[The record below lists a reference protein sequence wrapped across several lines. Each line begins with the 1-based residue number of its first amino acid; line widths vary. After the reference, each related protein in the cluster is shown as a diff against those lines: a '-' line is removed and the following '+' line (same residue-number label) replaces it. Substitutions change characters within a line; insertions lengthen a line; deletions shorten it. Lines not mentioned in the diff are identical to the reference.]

1 MHLGSLSSPGHN
13 VIPSKKEEY
22 KKAAEAYFGGLKV
35 GQDGMGS
42 DLMGSW
48 EQVVGE
54 LDTFGPS

>member
-1 MHLGSLSSPGHN
+1 M
-13 VIPSKKEEY
+13 IPSKKEEY